1 MIRKR
6 LVVGPLFLFLNMTF
20 EEFKNSL
27 ENEKPP
33 LNSSAELQAMW
44 YDGKGD
50 WEMSHNIAQDLPTNN
65 GSWIHAYLHRK
76 EGDLGNASYWY
87 SRANKK
93 MPSMP
98 LDEEWKEIVRA
109 FL

>member
-1 MIRKR
+1 
-6 LVVGPLFLFLNMTF
+6 MTF
-20 EEFKNSL
+20 TEFNESLKN
-27 ENEKPP
+27 ENPP
-33 LNSSAELQAMW
+33 STLNAELKAMW

-50 WEMSHNIAQDLPTNN
+50 WETSHNIAQDIHSES

-76 EGDLGNASYWY
+76 EGDNGNASYWY

-93 MPSMP
+93 MPAYS
-98 LDEEWKEIVRA
+98 LEQEWKELVSA